1 MAVTYAETAVRL
13 LDIDVRD
20 LAVDEAFPQAQLDA
34 AKECLQD
41 ARERERE
48 RTKDGDKGKA
58 ERCSS

>member
-41 ARERERE
+41 ARERERAYQ
-48 RTKDGDKGKA
+48 RW
-58 ERCSS
+58 